1 MRAVRLLLLSVV
13 CPVLAAFAQ
22 DKVTFDDHVLPI
34 FRNACLKC
42 HNPDKLKG
50 DLDLTT
56 VAALLKG
63 GGSGPGAISGDP
75 SGSKLLKVI
84 THDDEMKMPSES
96 SKLPDKEIDLIR
108 KWIAGGLLENS
119 GSKAIPASRPKVDL
133 YLNVVALGKPDGP
146 PPMPG
151 ELSIEAEVRPA
162 RGTPLTA
169 LAASPW
175 APLAAI
181 GAPRQVVLYHTGTRE
196 LLGVLPFFEGF
207 PVDLKFSRNGR
218 LLLAG
223 GGHAGKSGKVVV
235 WDIATGDR
243 IIAVGDDEFDAVQA
257 ADISPDQK
265 WIALGGQSR
274 LVKIYST
281 KTGELEHKKKKHT
294 DWVTAM
300 EFSPDNQHLATADR
314 NGGITVWETAT
325 GQEVIT
331 FAGHKA
337 AVNGLAWRPD
347 STMLASASEDGTVK
361 IWKTSDNQSIRSI
374 TAHDKGVL
382 SVHYAMD
389 GRLVTAGRDNK
400 VVIWNKGEKAA
411 TFPDTN
417 ALPVRA
423 RFTGAGTQLLVSD
436 FTGRVKLWNAESGK
450 PAGELDAY
458 PPPLAERL
466 ARAQKSLSEALVA
479 GDATAADAARANVEK
494 LKVAQASAALHRA
507 KTDLAQNKAGH
518 ERLVAEAAAAK
529 ESVEK
534 LGKEIAEAKKSSP
547 KTKTEKDE
555 LAKKLKK
562 LSDRQKLAQTKSAAA
577 KSAADK
583 LAREIAA
590 AQSRVDKLAAA
601 QQRAKTA
608 SPAKSARL

>member
-1 MRAVRLLLLSVV
+1 MRVARLLFLSLVG
-13 CPVLAAFAQ
+13 PALAALAQ

-42 HNPDKLKG
+42 HNPDKLRG
-50 DLDLTT
+50 DFDLST
-56 VAALLKG
+56 VSAILKG
-63 GGSGPGAISGDP
+63 GGSGPGAVSGDP

-84 THDDEMKMPSES
+84 THEDEAKMPPES
-96 SKLPDKEIDLIR
+96 PKMPEKEIETIR
-108 KWIAGGLLENS
+108 KWIAGGMLENT
-119 GSKAIPASRPKVDL
+119 GSKAIPSSKPKVDL
-133 YLNVVALGKPDGP
+133 SLNAGAPGKPEGP

-151 ELSIEAEVRPA
+151 PLSIEAEVRPV

-181 GAPRQVVLYHTGTRE
+181 GSPRQVVLYHTETRE

-207 PVDLKFSRNGR
+207 PVDLKFSRNGK

-294 DWVTAM
+294 DWVTAV

-314 NGGITVWETAT
+314 NGGITIWETAT

-331 FAGHKA
+331 LAGHKA
-337 AVNGLAWRPD
+337 TVNGLAWRPD
-347 STMLASASEDGTVK
+347 STMLTSASEDGTVK

-382 SVHYAMD
+382 SVHYAVD
-389 GRLVTAGRDNK
+389 GSFVTAGRDNK
-400 VVIWNKGEKAA
+400 VTLWSKGEKRLTLAA
-411 TFPDTN
+411 TN

-423 RFTGAGTQLLVSD
+423 RFVGTNSVLVSD
-436 FTGRVKLWNAESGK
+436 FAGRVSLWDAASGK
-450 PAGELDAY
+450 RAGELDAY

-466 ARAQKSLSEALVA
+466 ALAQKAWGEALA
-479 GDATAADAARANVEK
+479 ANDSTAADVARVNVEK
-494 LKVAQASAALHRA
+494 LQAAQSNAALQRA
-507 KTDLAQNKAGH
+507 KTDLAKNKAEH
-518 ERLVAEAAAAK
+518 ERYIAEAAAAK
-529 ESVEK
+529 ESAEK
-534 LGKEIAEAKKSSP
+534 LGREITDAKKFSP
-547 KTKTEKDE
+547 KAKAEKEE
-555 LAKKLKK
+555 LAKRLKK
-562 LSDRQKLAQTKSAAA
+562 LSDQHKAVLAKASTA
-577 KSAADK
+577 KSAAEK
-583 LAREIAA
+583 LAREVAA

-601 QQRAKTA
+601 QQRATP
-608 SPAKSARL
+608 SKSARL